1 MSNSFNQMLANC
13 VNGSSVIILE
23 GGETLKELSFSSG
36 KANLKDLQTVFS
48 MRGWTQETDL
58 YFLPIDDE
66 FFVVIGNDEILAI
79 VSKAQ
84 SELFR
89 GQKHCECLT
98 QKDVL
103 NLKALLED

>member
-1 MSNSFNQMLANC
+1 MYNSINQMFVNC
-13 VNGSSVIILE
+13 INGTSVIILE

-36 KANLKDLQTVFS
+36 KASLEDLKTVFS

-58 YFLPIDDE
+58 YFLAMDDE

-79 VSKAQ
+79 VSKEQ

-89 GQKHCECLT
+89 GQKNCEYLT
-98 QKDVL
+98 HEEVL
-103 NLKALLED
+103 NLKSLLET